1 MNRPALVTID
11 LSEINTPRQLH
22 AALAA
27 ALGFPS
33 FYGLNWDAFH
43 DAITGLVDMP
53 QQLQFMGWHV
63 LEERLPRDA
72 ALLQRILARILAR
85 MAHDAPDGATQV
97 HYM

>member
-11 LSEINTPRQLH
+11 LSEINTARQLH

-33 FYGLNWDAFH
+33 FYGMNWDAFW

-53 QQLQFMGWHV
+53 QQLELRGWQDFAT
-63 LEERLPRDA
+63 RLPADA
-72 ALLQRILARILAR
+72 ALLQRILARMAQDMPALA
-85 MAHDAPDGATQV
+85 AQV
-97 HYM
+97 RYA